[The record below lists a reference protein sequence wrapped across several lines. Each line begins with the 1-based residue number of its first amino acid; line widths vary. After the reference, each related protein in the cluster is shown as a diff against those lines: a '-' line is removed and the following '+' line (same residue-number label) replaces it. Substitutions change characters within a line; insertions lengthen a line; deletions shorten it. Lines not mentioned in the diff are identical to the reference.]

1 MIAWIQRTS
10 IAAIAAA
17 LLLFETVGTAS
28 ALTPDDVEIQQL
40 LEKSL
45 SVVEIDKEISRVQQE
60 QAQQEAILTATQT
73 RIDQQEQQLADQREQ
88 TGRILRSYYMGERD
102 WLLKALL
109 SFHSLQDWLKLLDYI
124 DIIFSRD
131 RTLMTQYAEQAR
143 SLRHEYDEQTEQQR
157 KLHQVE
163 EDLLKQRDRVAQLQ
177 KEMNIT
183 LEGRSDADKLRLLM
197 NELNTYWNN
206 VGVREVRTYFQ
217 ALSDALNHLPDWA
230 QKNKDYLEI
239 NGFNYKL
246 RIPEDSLNDF
256 LREQN
261 EIFNVFAFHFK
272 DGQVIASGSRDG
284 ISIEVIGTYTVES
297 DPKNHIQF
305 HIDSLKF
312 NGIPLPDTTK
322 QELEQTFD
330 LSFYPQQILKFLT
343 AKDVSISDG
352 ELVVSLAV
360 KF

>member
-60 QAQQEAILTATQT
+60 QAQQQTILAATQT
-73 RIDQQEQQLADQREQ
+73 RIDQQEQQLADQREE

-109 SFHSLQDWLKLLDYI
+109 SFHSLQEWIKLLDYI

-143 SLRHEYDEQTEQQR
+143 SLRHEYEEQSEQQR
-157 KLHQVE
+157 KLHQAE

-217 ALSDALNHLPDWA
+217 ALSEAMDHLPDWA
-230 QKNKDYLEI
+230 QKNKEYLEI

-246 RIPEDSLNDF
+246 RIPEDALNDF

-305 HIDSLKF
+305 HINSLKF
-312 NGIPLPDTTK
+312 NGIPLPDTTR